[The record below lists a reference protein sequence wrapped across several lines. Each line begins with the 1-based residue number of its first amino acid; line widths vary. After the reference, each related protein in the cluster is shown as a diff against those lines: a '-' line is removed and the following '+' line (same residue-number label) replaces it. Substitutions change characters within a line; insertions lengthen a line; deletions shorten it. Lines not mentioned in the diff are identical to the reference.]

1 MPVQDAGM
9 KTDVGLD
16 QLNRDRR
23 TSGNHTMRLKQ
34 IIDECAHLPIA
45 EIRSVTD
52 EFVNLVF
59 YSENLEAWHIQLSAI
74 LGAPRKRKGSLPS
87 AKDLE
92 ITAKTGGIRIEQT
105 LFEKEFAQGT
115 VIAKFWP
122 WQDDRHITLRMAY
135 LLKA

>member
-1 MPVQDAGM
+1 MQ
-9 KTDVGLD
+9 
-16 QLNRDRR
+16 
-23 TSGNHTMRLKQ
+23 LKQ

-59 YSENLEAWHIQLSAI
+59 YNENREAWHQQLSAI
-74 LGAPRKRKGSLPS
+74 LGAPRKPKGRQPT
-87 AKDLE
+87 AEDLE
-92 ITAKTGGIRIEQT
+92 ITAKTGSIRTEQT
-105 LFEKEFAQGT
+105 LFEKEYEQGT

>member
-1 MPVQDAGM
+1 
-9 KTDVGLD
+9 
-16 QLNRDRR
+16 
-23 TSGNHTMRLKQ
+23 MRLKQ

-45 EIRSVTD
+45 ETRNLTD

-59 YSENLEAWHIQLSAI
+59 YNENLEAWHKQLSAI
-74 LGAPRKRKGSLPS
+74 LGAPRKRKGILPS

-92 ITAKTGGIRIEQT
+92 ITAKTGGIRTEQT
-105 LFEKEFAQGT
+105 LFEKEFEQGT

-122 WQDDRHITLRMAY
+122 WQDDQHITLRMAY